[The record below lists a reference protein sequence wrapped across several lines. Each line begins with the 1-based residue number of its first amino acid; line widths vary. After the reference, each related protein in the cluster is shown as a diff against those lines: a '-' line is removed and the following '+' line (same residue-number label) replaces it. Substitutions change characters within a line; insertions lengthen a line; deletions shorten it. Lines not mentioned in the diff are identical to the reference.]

1 MVSLLR
7 RDCAQ
12 RSRRPRGM
20 RPGLEAV
27 ESRLVP
33 ALLVPLAAGP
43 AIAAAPT
50 IEPISVSAGA
60 GSAVGT
66 PAPIHPTAWSQA
78 SPWGFA
84 PSQLAAAY
92 GFNALSFG
100 STGGTGDGQT
110 IAIVDAY
117 DDPALVPSNAASFA
131 ASDLARFDQQYGL
144 PAPPSFVKLN
154 ENGGM
159 ALPGVDPAGAGMP
172 GNWEEEEAMD
182 VEWAHAMAPGA
193 SIVLIEC
200 ASDSSADLYQGVRT
214 AASLPGVSVVS
225 MSWGSAEY
233 AGETSYDSVFTTPAG
248 HQGVVFVA
256 STGDQG
262 APGLYPAFSPNV
274 LAVGGTTLTLASTGG
289 YGSESGW
296 SNGGGGTSVYE
307 PEPAFQKAVQA
318 TGQRTI
324 PDVAF
329 DANPQTGASV
339 YDSYDD
345 VNGDGP
351 WMRTGGT
358 SLAAPAWA
366 ALVAIADQGR
376 VAAGG
381 STLDGPSEVLPALYA
396 LPESDFHDVTT
407 GGNSA
412 FQAGPGY
419 DESTGLGS
427 PQAGLIAPALS
438 YYNLAPWLA
447 ISTAPPSVVT
457 AGQPFSVTVEV
468 QNPDGSVDSGF
479 LGTVTISLN
488 GAPAGAALG
497 GTLTVPAVGGYAT
510 FTGLTLT
517 QAADGYRIVA
527 ASQDGPASAMTSPF
541 QVVPSAPAQ
550 LVLEPAAASDG
561 LSIMVVDGY
570 GNVETTY
577 SGSVTVQ
584 WGGKSRSSARSHH
597 NRFSGM
603 ANGGVATFVHLRRSA
618 KDRRLVLQASAD
630 GLTTSAVLGRSGK
643 AMVQVQGQLTGGHF
657 DRARPSFKRPGHRA
671 G

>member
-12 RSRRPRGM
+12 RSRRPRGA

-33 ALLVPLAAGP
+33 APLMPLAAGP
-43 AIAAAPT
+43 AAIVAAAPT
-50 IEPISVSAGA
+50 IQPMPVSAV
-60 GSAVGT
+60 AVNAAGT
-66 PAPIHPTAWSQA
+66 PSSVHPAAWSQS

-84 PSQLAAAY
+84 PQQLATAY
-92 GFNALSFG
+92 GFNSLSFG
-100 STGGTGDGQT
+100 SISATGAGQT

-117 DDPALVPSNAASFA
+117 DDPALVDSNAANFA

-144 PAPPSFVKLN
+144 PDPPSFVKLN
-154 ENGGM
+154 ENGGS

-172 GNWEEEEAMD
+172 GDWEEEEAMD

-214 AASLPGVSVVS
+214 AAALPGVSVVS

-233 AGETSYDSVFTTPAG
+233 AGETGYDGVFTTPAG
-248 HQGVVFVA
+248 HPGVVFVA

-262 APGLYPAFSPNV
+262 APGIYPAFSPNV
-274 LAVGGTTLTLASTGG
+274 LAVGGTTLTLSAGGG

-296 SNGGGGTSVYE
+296 SNGGGGTSLYE
-307 PEPAFQKAVQA
+307 PEPAFQKTVQA

-329 DANPQTGASV
+329 VANPQTGASV

-366 ALVAIADQGR
+366 ALVAIADQRR

-381 STLDGPSEVLPALYA
+381 STLNGASEVLPALYA

-407 GGNSA
+407 GGNGA
-412 FQAGPGY
+412 YQAGPGY
-419 DESTGLGS
+419 DQSTGLGT
-427 PQAGLIAPALS
+427 PQAGLIGPALA
-438 YYNLAPWLA
+438 YDNLAPWLA

-457 AGQPFSVTVEV
+457 AGQTFNMTVEV
-468 QNPDGSVDSGF
+468 QNPDGSLDTGF
-479 LGTVTISLN
+479 LGTVTIGLD
-488 GAPAGAALG
+488 GPPAGAALG
-497 GTLTVPAVGGYAT
+497 GDLTVPVVGGYAS

-527 ASQDGPASAMTSPF
+527 ASQEGPASAMTSPF

-550 LVLEPAAASDG
+550 LEVAPAPTSG
-561 LSIMVVDGY
+561 GVSVTVVDGY

-577 SGSVTVQ
+577 TGSVTVR
-584 WGGKSRSSARSHH
+584 WGGNSRSSRAARFRHD
-597 NRFSGM
+597 RFLGTAS
-603 ANGGVATFVHLRRSA
+603 AGVVTFEHLERAA
-618 KDRRLVLQASAD
+618 KARRLVLQASAD

-643 AMVQVQGQLTGGHF
+643 AMVLVKPEQGRGQ
-657 DRARPSFKRPGHRA
+657 ARQAPGHRRA
-671 G
+671 R